1 METLCM
7 NARERRRLEIFSR
20 VQEQGLSVAKA
31 ADLLGLSLRQS
42 RRLWQRYRREGD
54 RGLVHGLRG
63 RAGNAGQA
71 ALREQILGLYRKK
84 YRTFSAAH
92 AADMLGRQEKLQ
104 VPRTTLWRWLK
115 REGLIVQT
123 RRVKPHRRRRPRKA
137 CVGELVQMDGS
148 THRWFGPE
156 HPQAVLFVMID
167 DASSRVYAR
176 FYETED
182 TLAAFDLFGRYARRF
197 GLPLALYV
205 DFDSI
210 YMVNDEEA
218 REKARQA
225 GRPAPV
231 TQFGRAMRELDVRI
245 IGAGSPQA
253 KGRVERV
260 NRTFQDR
267 LVKELALLGITTIPE
282 ANAYL
287 EEHFLASLQELI
299 GHVPASGVNVHR
311 RLPQG
316 LKLADVLCFKETRV
330 AGEDWCVRFANRILQ
345 IHPRHRA
352 LALARKAVEVWVRPA
367 GTLELVYQRQRLVFE
382 ELASPPAQARA
393 ARLMPPARPPWRP
406 GPDHPWKAAQACR
419 QRRGTSRTSDTPGP

>member
-1 METLCM
+1 METLYM

-31 ADLLGLSLRQS
+31 ADLLGLSERQA
-42 RRLWQRYRREGD
+42 RRLWKRYRQRGD
-54 RGLVHGLRG
+54 GALVHGLRG
-63 RAGNAGQA
+63 KAGNAGQGV
-71 ALREQILGLYRKK
+71 LRQRVLGVYRKK
-84 YRTFSAAH
+84 YLTFTAAH
-92 AADMLGRQEKLQ
+92 AADMLGRHEKLR

-115 REGLIVQT
+115 GEGLIVQT
-123 RRVKPHRRRRPRKA
+123 RRVQPHRRRRPRKA

-148 THRWFGPE
+148 THRWFGPA

-182 TLAAFDLFGRYARRF
+182 TTAAFDLFGRYARRY

-210 YMVNDEEA
+210 YMVNDEAAKEQ
-218 REKARQA
+218 ARQA

-267 LVKELALLGITTIPE
+267 LVKELMMLNIHTIAQ

-287 EEHFLASLQELI
+287 DEHFLEALNALI
-299 GHVPASGVNVHR
+299 QCVPASGTNVHR
-311 RLPQG
+311 PIPRG

-330 AGEDWCVRFANRILQ
+330 AGQDWCVRFANRILQ

-352 LALARKAVEVWVRPA
+352 LALARKAVEVWIRPA
-367 GTLELVYQRQRLVFE
+367 GTLELVYRRQRLAFE
-382 ELASPPAQARA
+382 EVAGRPAKASATRLLPPAPR
-393 ARLMPPARPPWRP
+393 PWRP
-406 GPDHPWKAAQACR
+406 GPDHPWKTARTCS
-419 QRRGTSRTSDTPGP
+419 QRRVTSATNGSAGT